1 MYTRLSK
8 GADMLDRL
16 LESKDFSFKSI
27 LDSVDSLRSPIFS
40 PWDSYKYKDNVLT
53 INVPGFSKDDL
64 EITLE
69 DNILKIQGS
78 KKIDD
83 EDLMIEKEFRISSE
97 LLNTISVD
105 SITADV
111 KDGRL
116 KVTLPKKNEESKV
129 KKVKVL

>member
-1 MYTRLSK
+1 
-8 GADMLDRL
+8 MLDRL

>member
-1 MYTRLSK
+1 MYTRLTK

-16 LESKDFSFKSI
+16 LESKDLSFKGL
-27 LDSVDSLRSPIFS
+27 LDRLENLKSPIFS
-40 PWDSYKYKDNVLT
+40 PWDSYKYENDVLT
-53 INVPGFSKDDL
+53 TNVPGFSKDDL

-78 KKIDD
+78 KKIDG
-83 EDLMIEKEFRISSE
+83 EDLMIEREFCISSE

-116 KVTLPKKNEESKV
+116 KITLPKKKEEPKV